1 MTARRAELS
10 EYRKNEILDAALEVF
25 GELGLQEASVDDVVE
40 RSGLS
45 KGTLYWYFKSK
56 DRLIGALMKRFF
68 AQELG
73 KVRKLQ
79 QGPGTVRERLL
90 RYSREVESVVKL
102 MPRALTLEFYAV
114 AVRQK
119 WVRKFL
125 GELYARYCGELAELI
140 REGTARGEFG
150 KVDAAQSAA
159 AITGLC
165 EGLILL
171 CGARTEG
178 VSLRQI
184 FRSVDSDHAGR
195 HGGEIRNWTCRA
207 SWSRLVPEK
216 GARFGCEGYF

>member
-1 MTARRAELS
+1 MVRHTELS
-10 EYRKNEILDAALEVF
+10 EDRKNEILDAALEVF
-25 GELGLQEASVDDVVE
+25 GEMGLQEASVDDVVE

-56 DRLIGALMKRFF
+56 DRLIGALMRRFF

-79 QGPGTVRERLL
+79 QGPGSVRGRLL
-90 RYSREVESVVKL
+90 RYSREVETVVKL

-119 WVRKFL
+119 SVRKSL
-125 GELYARYCGELAELI
+125 GELYVRYCGELAQLI
-140 REGTARGEFG
+140 REGIERGEFR
-150 KVDAAQSAA
+150 KADADQLAA

-171 CGARTEG
+171 WALEPKAFPFEKFFEA
-178 VSLRQI
+178 SLRTLLDGIAPGPQ
-184 FRSVDSDHAGR
+184 RPAG
-195 HGGEIRNWTCRA
+195 
-207 SWSRLVPEK
+207 L
-216 GARFGCEGYF
+216 

>member
-1 MTARRAELS
+1 MAKRADLS
-10 EYRKNEILDAALEVF
+10 EDRKNEILDAALEVF
-25 GELGLQEASVDDVVE
+25 SEMGLGDASVDDVVK

-68 AQELG
+68 TQELE
-73 KVRKLQ
+73 KVRVLQ

-90 RYSREVESVVKL
+90 RYSREVATVVKR

-119 WVRKFL
+119 WVRNFL
-125 GELYARYCGELAELI
+125 GELYVRYCAELAAVL
-140 REGTARGEFG
+140 REGIERGEFR
-150 KVDAAQSAA
+150 KVNVEQTAA

-171 CGARTEG
+171 WALEPKAFPFENFFEA
-178 VSLRQI
+178 SLRTML
-184 FRSVDSDHAGR
+184 DGMKA
-195 HGGEIRNWTCRA
+195 E
-207 SWSRLVPEK
+207 SR
-216 GARFGCEGYF
+216 

>member
-1 MTARRAELS
+1 MPRRAELS
-10 EYRKNEILDAALEVF
+10 EDRKNEILDAALEVF

-79 QGPGTVRERLL
+79 QGPGSVRERLL
-90 RYSREVESVVKL
+90 RYGREVEAVVKR

-114 AVRQK
+114 AMRQK

-125 GELYARYCGELAELI
+125 GELYVHYCGELAQLI
-140 REGTARGEFG
+140 REGIERGEFR
-150 KVDAAQSAA
+150 KADADQLAA
-159 AITGLC
+159 AVTGLC

-171 CGARTEG
+171 WALEPNAFPFEKFFEA
-178 VSLRQI
+178 SLRTLLDGI
-184 FRSVDSDHAGR
+184 APR
-195 HGGEIRNWTCRA
+195 
-207 SWSRLVPEK
+207 P
-216 GARFGCEGYF
+216 

>member
-1 MTARRAELS
+1 MPRSAEFS
-10 EYRKNEILDAALEVF
+10 EDRKNEILDAALEVF
-25 GELGLQEASVDDVVE
+25 SEMGLQEASVDDVVE

-79 QGPGTVRERLL
+79 LGSGSVRDRLL
-90 RYSREVESVVKL
+90 RYSRDVEAVVKR

-114 AVRQK
+114 AVRQR

-125 GELYARYCGELAELI
+125 GELYVTYCGELAQLI
-140 REGTARGEFG
+140 REGIGGGEFR
-150 KVDAAQSAA
+150 KVDANQLAA

-171 CGARTEG
+171 WALEPTAFPFEEYFEA
-178 VSLRQI
+178 SLRNLLDGI
-184 FRSVDSDHAGR
+184 APR
-195 HGGEIRNWTCRA
+195 T
-207 SWSRLVPEK
+207 
-216 GARFGCEGYF
+216 

>member
-1 MTARRAELS
+1 MPKRTDLS
-10 EYRKNEILDAALEVF
+10 EDRKNEILDAALEVF
-25 GELGLQEASVDDVVE
+25 SEVGLADASVDDVVR

-56 DRLIGALMKRFF
+56 DRLVGALMRRFF

-73 KVRKLQ
+73 KVRLLQ

-90 RYSREVESVVKL
+90 RYSREVVAVVKR

-119 WVRKFL
+119 TVRKFL
-125 GELYARYCGELAELI
+125 GELYARYCSELAAVVQ
-140 REGTARGEFG
+140 EGMEQGEFRQ
-150 KVDAAQSAA
+150 VDTEQTAA

-171 CGARTEG
+171 WALEPDVFPFEKFFESSVRTMLDG
-178 VSLRQI
+178 MK
-184 FRSVDSDHAGR
+184 
-195 HGGEIRNWTCRA
+195 
-207 SWSRLVPEK
+207 PES
-216 GARFGCEGYF
+216 

>member
-1 MTARRAELS
+1 MVRHTELS
-10 EYRKNEILDAALEVF
+10 EDRRNEILDAALEVF
-25 GELGLQEASVDDVVE
+25 SESGLQEASVDDVVE

-79 QGPGTVRERLL
+79 QGPGSVRDRLL
-90 RYSREVESVVKL
+90 RYSREVESVVKR

-125 GELYARYCGELAELI
+125 GELYVRYCGELAELI
-140 REGTARGEFG
+140 REGIQRGEFRR
-150 KVDAAQSAA
+150 VNAEQSAA

-171 CGARTEG
+171 WALEPKAFPFETFFEA
-178 VSLRQI
+178 SLRTLL
-184 FRSVDSDHAGR
+184 DGMAPK
-195 HGGEIRNWTCRA
+195 T
-207 SWSRLVPEK
+207 
-216 GARFGCEGYF
+216 

>member
-1 MTARRAELS
+1 MAMTRRAELS
-10 EYRKNEILDAALEVF
+10 EDRKNEILDAALEVF
-25 GELGLQEASVDDVVE
+25 SEMGLQEASVDDVVE

-79 QGPGTVRERLL
+79 QGPGSVRDRLL
-90 RYSREVESVVKL
+90 RYSRDVEAVVKR

-125 GELYARYCGELAELI
+125 GDLYVRYCGELAELI
-140 REGTARGEFG
+140 REGIARGEFR
-150 KVDAAQSAA
+150 KADADQLAA

-171 CGARTEG
+171 WALEPNAFPFEKFFES
-178 VSLRQI
+178 SLRTLLDGI
-184 FRSVDSDHAGR
+184 APR
-195 HGGEIRNWTCRA
+195 
-207 SWSRLVPEK
+207 P
-216 GARFGCEGYF
+216 

>member
-1 MTARRAELS
+1 MVRHAELS
-10 EYRKNEILDAALEVF
+10 EDRRNEILDAALEVF
-25 GELGLQEASVDDVVE
+25 SESGLQEASVDDVVE

-79 QGPGTVRERLL
+79 QGPGSVRERLL
-90 RYSREVESVVKL
+90 RYSREVASVVKR

-125 GELYARYCGELAELI
+125 GELYVRYCGELAELI
-140 REGTARGEFG
+140 REGIQRGEFRR
-150 KVDAAQSAA
+150 VNAEQSAA

-171 CGARTEG
+171 WALEPKAFPFETFFEA
-178 VSLRQI
+178 SLRTLLDGMSP
-184 FRSVDSDHAGR
+184 R
-195 HGGEIRNWTCRA
+195 T
-207 SWSRLVPEK
+207 
-216 GARFGCEGYF
+216 

>member
-1 MTARRAELS
+1 MPKRSDLS
-10 EYRKNEILDAALEVF
+10 EDRKNEILDAALEVF
-25 GELGLQEASVDDVVE
+25 SEMGLGDASVDDVVR

-68 AQELG
+68 AHELE
-73 KVRKLQ
+73 KLRVLQ
-79 QGPGTVRERLL
+79 KGPGTVRERLL
-90 RYSREVESVVKL
+90 RYSREVVKVVKA

-125 GELYARYCGELAELI
+125 GELYARYCAELATVI
-140 REGTARGEFG
+140 REGIEGGEFRRG
-150 KVDAAQSAA
+150 DAEQTAA

-171 CGARTEG
+171 WALAPE
-178 VSLRQI
+178 VFPFEKYFEASLRTML
-184 FRSVDSDHAGR
+184 DGMK
-195 HGGEIRNWTCRA
+195 
-207 SWSRLVPEK
+207 P
-216 GARFGCEGYF
+216 GAN

>member
-1 MTARRAELS
+1 MATKRQDLS
-10 EYRKNEILDAALEVF
+10 EERKNEILDAALEVF

-40 RSGLS
+40 RAGLS

-73 KVRKLQ
+73 KIRELQ
-79 QGPGTVRERLL
+79 KGRGSVRERLL
-90 RYSREVESVVKL
+90 RYGQEVENVVKR

-119 WVRKFL
+119 TVRKFM
-125 GELYARYCGELAELI
+125 GELYVTYCNELAELL
-140 REGTARGEFG
+140 REGIDSGEF
-150 KVDAAQSAA
+150 VRTDTSQLSA

-171 CGARTEG
+171 WALEPKAFPFEKYFDASLRNLLDG
-178 VSLRQI
+178 VS
-184 FRSVDSDHAGR
+184 
-195 HGGEIRNWTCRA
+195 
-207 SWSRLVPEK
+207 PK
-216 GARFGCEGYF
+216 GK

>member
-1 MTARRAELS
+1 MPRRSELS
-10 EYRKNEILDAALEVF
+10 EDRKNEILDAALEVF

-79 QGPGTVRERLL
+79 RGPGSIRDRLL
-90 RYSREVESVVKL
+90 RYSREVEAVVKR

-125 GELYARYCGELAELI
+125 GELYVRYCGELAQVI
-140 REGTARGEFG
+140 REGIECGEFR
-150 KVDAAQSAA
+150 KTDADQLAA
-159 AITGLC
+159 AVTGLC

-171 CGARTEG
+171 WALEPNAFPFEKFFEA
-178 VSLRQI
+178 SLRTLLDGI
-184 FRSVDSDHAGR
+184 A
-195 HGGEIRNWTCRA
+195 
-207 SWSRLVPEK
+207 PK
-216 GARFGCEGYF
+216 P